1 MMNLRPTLVL
11 AAILIPAGVGA
22 QVRYLSDP
30 QPERTTDWLIAGGQ
44 VKQRPARAP
53 RTPIVSQFDTVGLMP
68 LGTVGDTVTLFLF
81 PDGAN
86 LSMTRHATIR
96 ARRRF
101 DPPTSWR
108 AACDDV
114 AHRGWMFELNAPATS
129 SFAVVVPGRLPM
141 PARRP
146 PPPLAVRGGQSYFL
160 PHADSAFQRYR
171 AVVAPKT
178 ERSADYLR
186 SDFFQPTNDA
196 GWTRKQMIGVRGP
209 DGHNYGVVS
218 FWLRDDYPYGR
229 GSNTTGTWIVNA
241 WGYPVARAPG
251 NVDIYGTVDADGDGI
266 EEVVTSSGMIRWD
279 GTQWRIP
286 PVYSDEPCL
295 ARRVMS
301 PPPGAKP

>member
-1 MMNLRPTLVL
+1 MMNLRLTVAVATL
-11 AAILIPAGVGA
+11 LIPAGVGA

-30 QPERTTDWLIAGGQ
+30 QPERTIDWLIAGGQ

-53 RTPIVSQFDTVGLMP
+53 RNPVVSQFDTVGLMP

-86 LSMTRHATIR
+86 LSMTRYATIR

-101 DPPTSWR
+101 DPPVSWR

-129 SFAVVVPGRLPM
+129 SFAVVVPGRLSM
-141 PARRP
+141 PVRRS
-146 PPPLAVRGGQSYFL
+146 PPPLASRGGLAYFL
-160 PHADSAFQRYR
+160 RHADSAYQRYST
-171 AVVAPKT
+171 VVAPT
-178 ERSADYLR
+178 TDRAAAYLR
-186 SDFFQPTNDA
+186 SDFFQSTNDA
-196 GWTRKQMIGVRGP
+196 GWTKKQMIGVMGP
-209 DGHNYGVVS
+209 GGHNYGVVS
-218 FWLRDDYPYGR
+218 FWMRDDYPYGR
-229 GSNTTGTWIVNA
+229 GLNTTGTWIVNA

-279 GTQWRIP
+279 GNQWRIP

-295 ARRVMS
+295 ARKVMT
-301 PPPGAKP
+301 PPPGVKP